1 MNSKKFLIGGLA
13 GGVVFF
19 LLGWLLY
26 GMLLMDFMMQHSN
39 SASGAFRSET
49 EMIWWAMVVGNLS
62 LGFLLSYVLNK
73 ANVAGAMAGATTG
86 AVVMLLMS
94 VAIDCIMYA
103 QLNLWDTTG
112 MAVDIL
118 VSTAMGAIVGA
129 VIGWLNGRNS

>member
-1 MNSKKFLIGGLA
+1 MNSKKVLIGGLA

-39 SASGAFRSET
+39 TASGAFRSET
-49 EMIWWAMVVGNLS
+49 EMIWWAMVVGNLA

-94 VAIDCIMYA
+94 TAIDCIMYA

-112 MAVDIL
+112 MVVDIL
-118 VSTAMGAIVGA
+118 VSTVMGAIVGA

>member
-39 SASGAFRSET
+39 TSTGAFRAEAD
-49 EMIWWAMVVGNLS
+49 MIWWAMVVGNLVM
-62 LGFLLSYVLNK
+62 GFLLSYVLNK

-86 AVVMLLMS
+86 AIVMLLM
-94 VAIDCIMYA
+94 VTAIDCILYA
-103 QLNLWDTTG
+103 QLNLWDTTA
-112 MAVDIL
+112 MIVDIL
-118 VSTAMGAIVGA
+118 VSTVIGAIVGA

>member
-129 VIGWLNGRNS
+129 VIGWLNGKSS

>member
-1 MNSKKFLIGGLA
+1 MSSKKFLIGGLA
-13 GGVVFF
+13 GGVAFF

-39 SASGAFRSET
+39 SSSGAFRSET
-49 EMIWWAMVVGNLS
+49 EMIWWAMVVGNLA

-94 VAIDCIMYA
+94 TAIDCIMYA

-112 MAVDIL
+112 MIVDIL
-118 VSTAMGAIVGA
+118 VSTVMGAIVGA

>member
-1 MNSKKFLIGGLA
+1 MSSKKFLIGGLV

-39 SASGAFRSET
+39 NSSGVFRAEA
-49 EMIWWAMVVGNLS
+49 EMIWWAMIVGNLA

-86 AVVMLLMS
+86 AIVMLLMS
-94 VAIDCIMYA
+94 IGIDCVMYA
-103 QLNLWDTTG
+103 QLNLWDTTA
-112 MAVDIL
+112 MIVDIL
-118 VSTAMGAIVGA
+118 VSTVIGAIVGA
-129 VIGWLNGRNS
+129 VIGWLNGRKS

>member
-1 MNSKKFLIGGLA
+1 MSSKKFLIGGLA

-26 GMLLMDFMMQHSN
+26 GMLLMDFMMEHSN
-39 SASGAFRSET
+39 SSSGAFRAET
-49 EMIWWAMVVGNLS
+49 EMIWWAMVVGNLA

-86 AVVMLLMS
+86 AIVMLLMS
-94 VAIDCIMYA
+94 TAIDCIMYA

-112 MAVDIL
+112 MVVDIL
-118 VSTAMGAIVGA
+118 VSTVMGAIVGA
-129 VIGWLNGRNS
+129 VIGWLNGRSS

>member
-1 MNSKKFLIGGLA
+1 MSSKKFLIGGLA

-39 SASGAFRSET
+39 TASGVFRSET
-49 EMIWWAMVVGNLS
+49 EMIWWAMVVGNLG

-73 ANVAGAMAGATTG
+73 ANVTGAMAGATTG
-86 AVVMLLMS
+86 AVVMLLLS
-94 VAIDCIMYA
+94 VSMNCIMYA
-103 QLNLWDTTG
+103 QLNLWDTTSIV
-112 MAVDIL
+112 VDIL
-118 VSTAMGAIVGA
+118 VSAVIGAIVGA